1 MDVTRA
7 RRLGALALILLCAGA
22 AVAAYRVALM
32 DVGPGDVAA
41 WLAPYRHA
49 WYALPAIM
57 IGFIAL
63 ALVPVVLL
71 IAATG
76 IAFGPVL
83 GPLYAMAGCLASASA
98 AFALG
103 RWLGRRRVERWGGP
117 RIAQITRGVARNG
130 TLAVFLIRKIPA
142 PFALVNVVIGASPI
156 GYREFVVGTTLGM
169 AVLVI
174 ALAGF
179 SAQLIEVWRE
189 PSPAALAR
197 AAAFLAIPLTAALVI
212 NRFLRDRAD
221 DRPR

>member
-1 MDVTRA
+1 MTLV
-7 RRLGALALILLCAGA
+7 LLCAGA
-22 AVAAYRVALM
+22 AFAFYRAASM
-32 DVGPGDVAA
+32 DADAGEVAA
-41 WLAPYRHA
+41 WLAPHRHA
-49 WYALPAIM
+49 WYALPALM
-57 IGFIAL
+57 ITFVIL

-117 RIAQITRGVARNG
+117 RIAQITRKVARNG
-130 TLAVFLIRKIPA
+130 TLAVFLIRKVPA

-156 GYREFVVGTTLGM
+156 RYREFVIGTVLGM
-169 AVLVI
+169 ALVVI

-179 SAQLIEVWRE
+179 SAQLTEFWRD
-189 PSPAALAR
+189 PSPAAVAR
-197 AAAFLAIPLTAALVI
+197 AGAFLAVPLTAALVI
-212 NRFLRDRAD
+212 NRFLRARGD
-221 DRPR
+221 DRGR